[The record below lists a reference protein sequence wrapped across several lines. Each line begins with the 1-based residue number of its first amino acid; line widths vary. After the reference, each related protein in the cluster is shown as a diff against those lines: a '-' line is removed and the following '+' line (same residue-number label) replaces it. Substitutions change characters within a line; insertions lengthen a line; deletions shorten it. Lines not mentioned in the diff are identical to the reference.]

1 MSFARQRKSYLAVE
15 REVQRAENI
24 LATGRMPSLET
35 IREQFKL
42 IAKANHPDHG
52 GCGSGIYTIALL
64 QAAKKTLIEDLER
77 RNG

>member
-1 MSFARQRKSYLAVE
+1 MSFARQKKSDLAIE
-15 REVQRAENI
+15 REVQRAESV
-24 LATGRMPSLET
+24 LATGISPSLET
-35 IREQFKL
+35 IRSQFKL